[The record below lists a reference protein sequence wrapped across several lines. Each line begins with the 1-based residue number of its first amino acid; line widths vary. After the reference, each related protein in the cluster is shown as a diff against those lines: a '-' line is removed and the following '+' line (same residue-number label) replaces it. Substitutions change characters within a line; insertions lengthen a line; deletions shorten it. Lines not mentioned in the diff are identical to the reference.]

1 MKIEMNNKELYEVI
15 KKAVNGDMKAKFEII
30 LIFQELIEK
39 ESYINGKYSEECK
52 DYIEDRI
59 LKDIEYF
66 KYFKKL

>member
-30 LIFQELIEK
+30 LMFQELIEK
-39 ESYINGKYSEECK
+39 ESYINGKYSEDCK

-59 LKDIEYF
+59 LKDIENF

>member
-59 LKDIEYF
+59 LKDIENF

>member
-59 LKDIEYF
+59 LKDIENF
-66 KYFKKL
+66 KYLKKL

>member
-30 LIFQELIEK
+30 LMFQELIEK

-59 LKDIEYF
+59 LKDIENF